1 MVMKNRMVNM
11 KKIFGILA
19 FAGLFASCT
28 TDGVVA
34 EPENE
39 ISLETEKPLKL
50 TVVGESQKGPFLVGS
65 SVTVQEIDS
74 VSFVQTGK
82 SFKGKV
88 VNEKGGFSVENV
100 NVSSPYALLEV
111 EGYFRNEVTG
121 EKSQN
126 TINMVAICNMTDRSQ
141 VNINLL
147 THLEFERV
155 QTLLAQGMTIA
166 EAKHKAH
173 EEIFSVFFGSSN
185 YEMPEDLDI
194 FGGSDSDGALL
205 AISVLMLGNA
215 SEAEFMERLLKLGL
229 DLADDGIWNDSLLK
243 AELADW
249 ACITDLT
256 DGFPFIR
263 HNMES
268 WKLSDSVARFE
279 PKIRAFWEDLYGL
292 GECGTNEVGTVKK
305 NKLSTSSFY
314 GMEFKCSETGRWE
327 KDYLGRFLGCDSCG
341 LLNDGRNGKI
351 YKTIKMNGLNWM
363 AQNLD
368 YDIDVSLSTVDSVC
382 PAGWRLPTRTELK
395 QLLEYASK
403 DGYESWLSEN
413 GWHATSGNYWSST
426 KELYS
431 RDRVDRNVNLVGSE
445 LWRLDVSSMFW
456 GQLDGSE
463 TGVRCV
469 EGEPPVPDI
478 LPVSEAVP
486 GTFTDERDG
495 KIYKTVTIKNQ
506 VWMAEKMNSAIGDT
520 VMISYVTG
528 FPYNPRCL
536 TATPYSQ
543 PDKQTECAEG
553 RKYTWADAQ
562 TICPEGWKLP
572 SKEDV
577 EQLLDLVG
585 GSIGSSPL
593 LTTGYYNSEN
603 IYGFSAWSPGDYLYV
618 ESKNPF
624 DGSIR
629 GGVQDVRIAFWLSDS
644 EDAAN
649 AYLWI
654 MDRYD
659 SSFDTYEKKENISVR
674 CMKNL

>member
-34 EPENE
+34 EPENDN
-39 ISLETEKPLKL
+39 SLETEKPLKL
-50 TVVGESQKGPFLVGS
+50 TIVGESQKGPFLVGS

-74 VSFVQTGK
+74 TSFVQTGK

-88 VNEKGGFSVENV
+88 VNEKGGFFVENV
-100 NVSSPYALLEV
+100 KVSSPYALLEV

-166 EAKHKAH
+166 EAKRKAH

-327 KDYLGRFLGCDSCG
+327 KDYLGHFLGCDSCG

-368 YDIDVSLSTVDSVC
+368 YDIKVSLSTVDSVC

-413 GWHATSGNYWSST
+413 GWHATTREYLSST
-426 KELYS
+426 KDIYPEETYA
-431 RDRVDRNVNLVGSE
+431 VDRQITVARERLFV
-445 LWRLDVSSMFW
+445 LDVRNLFASLEF
-456 GQLDGSE
+456 E
-463 TGVRCV
+463 TSIRCV
-469 EGEPPVPDI
+469 EGEPPVANI
-478 LPVSEAVP
+478 LPVSEVIH
-486 GTFTDERDG
+486 GSFTDERDG
-495 KIYKTVTIKNQ
+495 KTYKTVTMKNQ
-506 VWMAEKMNSAIGDT
+506 VWMAEKMNSTVGDT
-520 VMISYVTG
+520 ILVSFLGYS
-528 FPYNPRCL
+528 YNPRCFSG
-536 TATPYSQ
+536 PKSQ
-543 PDKQTECAEG
+543 PDMQCAEG
-553 RKYTWADAQ
+553 RRYTWFEAQ
-562 TICPEGWKLP
+562 YICPEGWRIPNKR
-572 SKEDV
+572 DV
-577 EQLLDLVG
+577 ELLLDMIG
-585 GSIGSSPL
+585 GPIGSSPL
-593 LTTGYYNSEN
+593 LTTGFYNSEN
-603 IYGFSAWSPGDYLYV
+603 VYGFSAWMPLD
-618 ESKNPF
+618 ES
-624 DGSIR
+624 IM
-629 GGVQDVRIAFWLSDS
+629 GGNDAIGFWLSNS
-644 EDAAN
+644 ENDGR
-649 AYLWI
+649 AYVWEL
-654 MDRYD
+654 DKYD
-659 SSFDTYEKKENISVR
+659 SRFGTMSKDEHVSVR